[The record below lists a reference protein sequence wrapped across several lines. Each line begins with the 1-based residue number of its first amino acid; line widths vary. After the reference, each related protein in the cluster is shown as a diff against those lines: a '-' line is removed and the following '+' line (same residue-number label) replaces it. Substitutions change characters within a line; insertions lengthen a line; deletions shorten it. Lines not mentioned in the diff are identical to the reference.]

1 MGSRRSFLPARAGVL
16 TLVTALVATGAA
28 VLTAAPASAQTVTET
43 AASSW
48 AYVDSAAP
56 KASFVNPAG
65 NAPVGAHT
73 YAGGT
78 NHVFKSYVTF
88 DISALKGNPLERA
101 YVSTGETAVT
111 DCSHPRSTEVWL
123 TEPAKKPTWNTQPAE
138 LVKATGPYIDSSC
151 PSRQITWTVTAAV
164 QAALDAGRTTA
175 TFVLRLPD
183 DQQNDP
189 AFGREYDP
197 KAVLGL
203 TFDKVPGKPSGLT
216 VNHQACTA
224 KPLVVSR
231 QAHLAA
237 SVPDGD
243 DTLYQGEFAFWPA
256 DAPDQ
261 RKTVGAMGA
270 SGNDQIWTDLDTVIS
285 EGVTYAW
292 QVRGKD
298 YEGNFG
304 PWSGT
309 CKFTTDFTAPA
320 AAPVITS
327 PDYATE
333 APPGTGGT
341 GVPGTFVFDAKG
353 DRDVVGFQ
361 WDGGYV
367 AADRKG
373 GKATVRYAPRSSGPV
388 SIAAV
393 SVDAAGNQSPSAGYR
408 FWVAAN
414 QPGVTCAP
422 FDDFVGVARTC
433 TFTPVGSAPVTA
445 YVYHLGSQP
454 EETVAAGPDGTA
466 TAQVTPTD
474 PEVGSPQLSVQARLA
489 TGYLTS
495 ESIETVFVEPG
506 EPEVESLTANP
517 TQGLPAQFRVHAVL
531 PGSVSFTYH
540 WNDGELVT
548 VPLGADGTATVTV
561 TPTTSS
567 WGTLYGYTTTAAGQN
582 SGWGGVNV
590 SVASNQPKV
599 TSAEYPEGGGMTGA
613 VGVPGTFVFSSPVP
627 GAVSY
632 SYDFENGPS
641 GTVAAGPDGT
651 ASVVF
656 APRVPYINGIFV
668 TTKFADGSVSEQGG
682 YTFYVN
688 YSAPRFACDA
698 TGWSVTPGQH
708 IQCTLSPVQANLASY
723 GYAVGSGPETTVAP
737 GPDGTA
743 TIGFDVPAAQPSG
756 SYLQLRLWST
766 NTAGTR
772 TEETGTSFSVYVN
785 TGSSARGTALA
796 I

>member
-16 TLVTALVATGAA
+16 TLVTALVATGTA

-43 AASSW
+43 TASSW

-56 KASFVNPAG
+56 KASFVNQPG

-111 DCSHPRSTEVWL
+111 DCAHPRSTEVWL
-123 TEPAKKPTWNTQPAE
+123 TDPAKKPTWNNQPAE

-151 PSRQITWTVTAAV
+151 PSRQVTWTVTAAI
-164 QAALDAGRTTA
+164 QAAMDAGRTTA
-175 TFVLRLPD
+175 TFVLRLPE

-189 AFGREYDP
+189 ASGREYNP
-197 KAVLGL
+197 RAVLGL
-203 TFDKVPGKPSGLT
+203 TFDKTPGKPSGLS
-216 VNHQACTA
+216 VNYQACTA
-224 KPLVVSR
+224 KPTVVSR
-231 QAHLAA
+231 QAHLSAT
-237 SVPDGD
+237 VPDGD
-243 DTLYQGEFAFWPA
+243 DSIINGEFAFWPA

-261 RKTVGAMGA
+261 RKTVGTMGA
-270 SGNDQIWTDLDTVIS
+270 GLNGEIWTDADSFLT
-285 EGVTYAW
+285 EGVTYVW
-292 QVRGKD
+292 QARGKD
-298 YEGNFG
+298 YQGVWG

-309 CKFTTDFTAPA
+309 CKFTTDFTPPA

-327 PDYATE
+327 ADYAAQ
-333 APPGTGGT
+333 APPGAGGT

-353 DRDVVGFQ
+353 DKDVVGFR

-373 GKATVRYAPRSSGPV
+373 GKATVRYAPKTSGPV
-388 SIAAV
+388 SIGAV

-408 FWVAAN
+408 FWVASN

-433 TFTPVGSAPVTA
+433 TFTPVGSTPVTA
-445 YVYHLGSQP
+445 YVYHLGNQP
-454 EETVAAGPDGTA
+454 DDTVAAGPDGTA
-466 TAQVTPTD
+466 TVQVTPTD
-474 PEVGSPQLSVQARLA
+474 PDLTYLQLSVRAQLA

-495 ESIETVFVEPG
+495 ESSETVVSEPG

-540 WNDGELVT
+540 WNDGEMST
-548 VPLGADGTATVTV
+548 VPLDADGTATVTL
-561 TPTTSS
+561 TPATSS
-567 WGTLYGYTTTAAGQN
+567 WGSFYGYTTTASGQN
-582 SGWGGVNV
+582 SGWGGLNV
-590 SVASNQPKV
+590 SVASNKPKV

-632 SYDFENGPS
+632 TYEFDNGVH

-656 APRVPYINGIFV
+656 TPTEPYINSIYA

-688 YSAPRFACDA
+688 YSAPRFECDA
-698 TGWSVTPGQH
+698 TGWSVAPGQH

-723 GYAVGSGPETTVAP
+723 GYAVDSGPETTVAP

-743 TIGFDVPAAQPSG
+743 TIGFDVPADRTSG
-756 SYLQLRLWST
+756 SYVQLRLWST

-772 TEETGTSFSVYVN
+772 TDETGTSFYVYVN
-785 TGSSARGTALA
+785 TGTSARTAHA
-796 I
+796 V